1 MQRTYVKFTHLD
13 TGEEK
18 LVENNIAISY
28 RMKRIKMI
36 KTATK
41 EYDNIEIWY
50 AALLFTQF
58 EGDYE
63 KCQSAKEF
71 DDAVLNLIQDWGTD
85 LQPYDADGN
94 PIQDGEDVDPLASK

>member
-1 MQRTYVKFTHLD
+1 MQRTYVKFVHLD

-50 AALLFTQF
+50 AALFFTQF
-58 EGDYE
+58 DEEYQ

-85 LQPYDADGN
+85 LQPYDADGKLFE
-94 PIQDGEDVDPLASK
+94 EDEGTDPLASE